1 MEKLARRSL
10 WVNKRW
16 GQSNEAT
23 LSSLQPL
30 TCHRRDRSL
39 HEVTQIPY
47 G

>member
-30 TCHRRDRSL
+30 TC
-39 HEVTQIPY
+39 VT
-47 G
+47 GGTALFTR